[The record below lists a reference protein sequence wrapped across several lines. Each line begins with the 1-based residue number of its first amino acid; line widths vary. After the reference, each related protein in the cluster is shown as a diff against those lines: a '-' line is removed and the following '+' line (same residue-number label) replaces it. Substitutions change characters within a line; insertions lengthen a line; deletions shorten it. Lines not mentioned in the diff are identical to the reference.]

1 MNFGSIRKPHG
12 KTDVIPRVK
21 KTIFLPCDVLAVP
34 DGNPLATLFVE
45 RFCLS
50 RWEPSYL

>member
-1 MNFGSIRKPHG
+1 MNFGSIRKPRG
-12 KTDVIPRVK
+12 KTDVIPRVS
-21 KTIFLPCDVLAVP
+21 FLPYDVLAVP